1 MILDPAIRLVTQFA
15 NDRFQFLAEPKYD
28 LLARNTLPMNGC
40 LQCHKGVAK

>member
-28 LLARNTLPMNGC
+28 LLAQYPAHERPLAMP
-40 LQCHKGVAK
+40 